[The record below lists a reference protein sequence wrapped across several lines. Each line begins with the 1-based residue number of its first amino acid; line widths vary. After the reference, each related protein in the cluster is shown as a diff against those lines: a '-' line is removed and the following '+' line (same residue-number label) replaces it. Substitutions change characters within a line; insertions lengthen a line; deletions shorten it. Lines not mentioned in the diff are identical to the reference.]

1 MPSKIYLACVDQG
14 LQFPTEFDINLAG
27 ADINHDALSELL
39 MFDAVADG
47 EALLH
52 RIGPRRA
59 GWFDGGCGILLR
71 PPRGRA
77 AGRGSGG
84 SFALAVDVVATAS
97 ETFHARDPAFI
108 VKRGD
113 DVLAIQFAFS
123 ATGFNVA
130 AQLWTI
136 DNTEWLVGHQIY
148 F

>member
-1 MPSKIYLACVDQG
+1 VDQG

-27 ADINHDALSELL
+27 ADFDNDSLPELL

-47 EALLH
+47 ETLLH

-59 GWFDGGCGILLR
+59 GWFDGGCGILLC

-77 AGRGSGG
+77 SGRGPGG
-84 SFALAVDVVATAS
+84 SFALAVDVIAPAS

-108 VKRGD
+108 VKCGD

-123 ATGFNVA
+123 ATGFNVP
-130 AQLWTI
+130 AQLRAI
-136 DNTEWLVGHQIY
+136 NNTEWLVGH
-148 F
+148 